1 MGRGNRAYKSAKRNK
16 ELQRLKKREEK
27 RLRRLQGKPLPDEQG
42 EAATSVESV
51 EPEADLLDGLGIG
64 SEDAEGA
71 DDETPGSEG
80 STDG

>member
-27 RLRRLQGKPLPDEQG
+27 RQRRLQGKPQTEEQG
-42 EAATSVESV
+42 EAAPTVEGV

-71 DDETPGSEG
+71 DEQTPGSEG
-80 STDG
+80 SSDG